1 MAVNAIAPMP
11 SLLPRQPTSP
21 PAGSL
26 LGVTLID
33 VLSGRGTEGAVVDAV
48 ATTLLCPSGSGPV
61 APPASHDPCVVAE
74 GAVVK
79 LLRGAGVPPTAISV
93 IKKAVTGQDP
103 SVPVGA
109 FFVAYV

>member
-1 MAVNAIAPMP
+1 
-11 SLLPRQPTSP
+11 
-21 PAGSL
+21 
-26 LGVTLID
+26 
-33 VLSGRGTEGAVVDAV
+33 
-48 ATTLLCPSGSGPV
+48 
-61 APPASHDPCVVAE
+61 VVAE